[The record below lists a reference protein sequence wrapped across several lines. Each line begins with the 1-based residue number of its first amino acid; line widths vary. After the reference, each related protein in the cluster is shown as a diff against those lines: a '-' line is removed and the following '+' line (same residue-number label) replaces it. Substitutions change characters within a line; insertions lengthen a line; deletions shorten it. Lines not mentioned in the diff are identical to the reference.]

1 MNSSTDSLAIEQMD
15 NPATDTNPDQ
25 TNPMSVASQ
34 PQPITTP
41 ATTTTTN
48 SPTMDNTNP
57 PKFTDPPALEHPLPA
72 WVINRTKNKQKKP
85 GKHDG
90 LRLPSRPSFAP
101 PPRKQHQYNSN
112 NNNNPSG
119 GSNNGIVRPSP
130 HTNHGTTTTTTAPQH
145 MFTPRA
151 IEALSEFPS
160 HEQKLANSFALQIP
174 AVSYKHAPVRP
185 AIGQGLKPFP
195 YKVGSE
201 KYLKP
206 TSPRLDLGTGKGF
219 NGRRNQGGPAT
230 SGTTI
235 GTATAIS
242 STSTVFAAKSRQKT
256 KALAASPKK
265 DRTMSLESVNDDE
278 EDGVP
283 TTSSITATRTAATG
297 NIDNPDYLRIDISKL
312 PLEMFDSS
320 EYERRSS
327 PEQWLI
333 NQDTGVNEGTTT
345 GKSMYWVNGAW
356 SWRGCDVLSY
366 DSIGRKYT
374 IRFRGS
380 QRLKKVKR
388 INLRFDHEDYATFDA
403 RVKAAKTKREQCK
416 ARLRL
421 RHYMQDMPV
430 EDVRPVRGSI
440 LKAICRRIAMPQVS
454 GGKKV
459 DDERVFVVVVVERLM
474 N

>member
-1 MNSSTDSLAIEQMD
+1 
-15 NPATDTNPDQ
+15 
-25 TNPMSVASQ
+25 
-34 PQPITTP
+34 
-41 ATTTTTN
+41 
-48 SPTMDNTNP
+48 
-57 PKFTDPPALEHPLPA
+57 
-72 WVINRTKNKQKKP
+72 
-85 GKHDG
+85 
-90 LRLPSRPSFAP
+90 
-101 PPRKQHQYNSN
+101 
-112 NNNNPSG
+112 
-119 GSNNGIVRPSP
+119 
-130 HTNHGTTTTTTAPQH
+130 
-145 MFTPRA
+145 
-151 IEALSEFPS
+151 
-160 HEQKLANSFALQIP
+160 
-174 AVSYKHAPVRP
+174 
-185 AIGQGLKPFP
+185 
-195 YKVGSE
+195 
-201 KYLKP
+201 
-206 TSPRLDLGTGKGF
+206 
-219 NGRRNQGGPAT
+219 
-230 SGTTI
+230 
-235 GTATAIS
+235 
-242 STSTVFAAKSRQKT
+242 
-256 KALAASPKK
+256 
-265 DRTMSLESVNDDE
+265 MSLESVNDDE

-283 TTSSITATRTAATG
+283 TSSSITATRKAATG

-454 GGKKV
+454 GGRKRGHCKHV
-459 DDERVFVVVVVERLM
+459 RGSGGSGVEHDDGTHGDDGSDDVMLSKEVTSRMLATMLVEVKGG
-474 N
+474 